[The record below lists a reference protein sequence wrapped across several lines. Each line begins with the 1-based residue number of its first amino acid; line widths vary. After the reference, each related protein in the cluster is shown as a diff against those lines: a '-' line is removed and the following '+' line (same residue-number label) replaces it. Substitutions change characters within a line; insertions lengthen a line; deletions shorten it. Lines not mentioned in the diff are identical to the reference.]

1 MCCFS
6 REVLSVSG
14 TNLFARLQPD
24 GRQYVIYSMTVNSA
38 EEVAMVLPVPVK
50 EGAGE
55 DAMQFINL
63 EAYPD
68 LFQDMATGFPNLD
81 YSRSRSD
88 PFGPAAPKPAP
99 LQVHRVG
106 AFDASYVPTIADF
119 TRLDERF
126 RLPPGT
132 WEKLPGYQ
140 SFGFAVF
147 KLRAGQQTY
156 HPMAF
161 SFPSA
166 VVDRLFFPTLHIHDG
181 KVHKKAHFDH
191 ALYCQGTGMK
201 AGEWQESPRLA
212 IQFMK
217 AGKTGGIVLPGQ
229 HIYRRRLQGELA
241 NTDWLVKAR
250 AIT

>member
-6 REVLSVSG
+6 REVISVSA
-14 TNLFARLQPD
+14 TNLFARLEPD
-24 GRQYVIYSMTVNSA
+24 GRQYVVYSMTVNSA
-38 EEVAMVLPVPVK
+38 EDVAMVLPVPVK
-50 EGAGE
+50 EGQGE
-55 DAMQFINL
+55 DAMRFINL
-63 EAYPD
+63 EQYPD
-68 LFQDMATGFPNLD
+68 LFEDMATGFPMPAVA
-81 YSRSRSD
+81 RSRSD
-88 PFGPAAPKPAP
+88 PFGPALPKPAP
-99 LQVHRVG
+99 LKVQRVG

-119 TRLDERF
+119 TRLDARF

-132 WEKLPGYQ
+132 WEKLPGYAG
-140 SFGFAVF
+140 FGFAVF
-147 KLRAGQQTY
+147 KLRAGQRSY

-161 SFPSA
+161 AFPSA

-181 KVHKKAHFDH
+181 QVHKKAHFDH
-191 ALYCQGTGMK
+191 DLYFQGTGMK

-217 AGKTGGIVLPGQ
+217 PGKTGGIVLPGQ